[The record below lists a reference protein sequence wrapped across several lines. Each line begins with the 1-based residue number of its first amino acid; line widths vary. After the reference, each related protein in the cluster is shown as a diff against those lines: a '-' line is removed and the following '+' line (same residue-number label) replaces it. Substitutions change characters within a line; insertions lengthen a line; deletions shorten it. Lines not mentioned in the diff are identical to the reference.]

1 MLRRNLYRCILS
13 HIHVHTPPANNVSD
27 PCFECDARSKTETQD
42 QKLRPGVC
50 QVAKLQSQLL
60 QQQREGQGRSN
71 GKADTK
77 LTSQDAAR
85 ELIADITSTLN
96 VRSSR
101 VLNSTSALS
110 PRPEQNGHHRSFN
123 LNAPTDDE
131 LGEVRTTGK
140 TRNNCAAAC
149 S

>member
-1 MLRRNLYRCILS
+1 
-13 HIHVHTPPANNVSD
+13 
-27 PCFECDARSKTETQD
+27 
-42 QKLRPGVC
+42 
-50 QVAKLQSQLL
+50 VAKLQSQLL

-140 TRNNCAAAC
+140 TWNNCAAAC